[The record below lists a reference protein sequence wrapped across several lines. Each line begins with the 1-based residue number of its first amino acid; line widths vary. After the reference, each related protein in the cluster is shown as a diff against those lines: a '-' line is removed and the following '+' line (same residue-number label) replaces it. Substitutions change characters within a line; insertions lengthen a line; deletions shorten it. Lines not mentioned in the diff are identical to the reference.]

1 MANAGTGNIRV
12 LDTVGII
19 WANST
24 KFVREIQWVDDNG
37 DIVDDSTLVLELN
50 GVSITVKYQMAANV
64 NPTPVLYQLGP
75 FNPSIPID
83 SLGLTTMATGNL
95 IVILD

>member
-1 MANAGTGNIRV
+1 MANAGTGNIMV
-12 LDTVGII
+12 LDTVGVI
-19 WANST
+19 WSNST

-37 DIVDDSTLVLELN
+37 DVVDDATLVLALN
-50 GVSITVKYQMAANV
+50 GVTITVKYQMAANV
-64 NPTPVLYQLGP
+64 SNAIIYQLGP